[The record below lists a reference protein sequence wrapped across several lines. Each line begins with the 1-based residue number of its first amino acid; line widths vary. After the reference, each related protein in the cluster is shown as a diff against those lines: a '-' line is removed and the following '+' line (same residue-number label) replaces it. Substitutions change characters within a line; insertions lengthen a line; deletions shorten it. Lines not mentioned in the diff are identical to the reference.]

1 MYHQENQPH
10 DWLWGSITKSS
21 FPGPDLSAAQK
32 KEDDFHRLTKAYT
45 RCFSTVEGRVVLS
58 HLKELTLERALGPE
72 SEGEALRQLEGQRQL
87 VLRIAALVKQGQ
99 KGPDSENQ
107 LP

>member
-1 MYHQENQPH
+1 MDYQENQPQ
-10 DWLWGSITKSS
+10 DWLWGSITKSN
-21 FPGPDLSAAQK
+21 FPGPNLSPSQK
-32 KEDDFHRLTKAYT
+32 KEDDFERLTKAYT
-45 RCFSTVEGRVVLS
+45 RCFSTDEGRVVLS

-72 SEGEALRQLEGQRQL
+72 SEGQALRQLEGQRQL

-99 KGPDSENQ
+99 NGPDSNNQ